1 MSVLERMAKA
11 ALEAHQR
18 AFRAK
23 FPLPEGATPDGT
35 WETLAPEY
43 RERHLDTMRAALSVI
58 VEPSDGMMGAR
69 TSQSDEPWW
78 YEDALARDF
87 TAMIEHALNGGS

>member
-1 MSVLERMAKA
+1 MTALERMAKA
-11 ALEAHQR
+11 VLEAHQR

-43 RERHLDTMRAALSVI
+43 RQRHLDTMRAALEAI
-58 VEPSDGMMGAR
+58 REPGA
-69 TSQSDEPWW
+69 TI
-78 YEDALARDF
+78 ALADRVIRQHGYSGDIDMVWRC
-87 TAMIEHALNGGS
+87 TVDAILNGEE